1 MAPRKVSHHNRIL
14 SKTRTS
20 IGAVKMGDIIEFT
33 YRGKDIY
40 DRKPIVFVL
49 NTTGKVL
56 NGINIGYMKEY
67 KVMKLLE
74 EKDFKKLKNYSLYED
89 SFRTYVKSKIRYIK
103 LVEYRTE
110 KVKKAQNK
118 LKRNQGRNDEAEF

>member
-1 MAPRKVSHHNRIL
+1 MATRKVSHHSRIVSKTLTSL
-14 SKTRTS
+14 SKVS
-20 IGAVKMGDIIEFT
+20 PGQIIEFR
-33 YRGKDIY
+33 YSGKDIY
-40 DRKPIVFVL
+40 DKMPLVFILNKIGNVL
-49 NTTGKVL
+49 T
-56 NGINIGYMKEY
+56 GINIGYMKEY
-67 KVMKLLE
+67 KVEKLLE
-74 EKDFKKLKNYSLYED
+74 EKNFRKLKNYSLYED

>member
-1 MAPRKVSHHNRIL
+1 MAIRKVSHHSRIVSKTLTSL
-14 SKTRTS
+14 SKVLP
-20 IGAVKMGDIIEFT
+20 GQIIEFR
-33 YRGKDIY
+33 YSGKDIY
-40 DRKPIVFVL
+40 DKTPLVFILNKIGNVL
-49 NTTGKVL
+49 T
-56 NGINIGYMKEY
+56 GINIGYMKEY
-67 KVMKLLE
+67 KVEKLLE
-74 EKDFKKLKNYSLYED
+74 ETNFKKLKYYSLYED